1 MTIRDKVS
9 IVGAFEHPTRLA
21 SDISTAR
28 IHAEVARGALDDAG
42 LRLQDVDGY
51 FCASDAPGGTLAMA
65 EYLGLNLR
73 YHDSTEGG
81 GSSYLSHVGHAAAAI
96 ASGRCNVALITM
108 GGRPRSESDGR
119 ATHLSAPALQ
129 FEQHFKP
136 TVLSMYSMA
145 AARHMHEYGTTSEQ
159 LAWVK
164 VAASRHASHNANA
177 LLRKE
182 VSVEDVLA
190 SPRIAGPLHR
200 LDCCVITDGGGALV
214 LTRPEIARSLGRSP
228 VSIRGHGETLR
239 YHRPAGYELL
249 ETGVRA
255 AGKAAFDE
263 AGITIADVR
272 YASIYDSFTI
282 TVVLQ
287 LEDLGFCEK
296 GQGGRFVENGAL
308 IANSG
313 VLAVNT
319 DGGGLCNN
327 HPGFRGGMVKMIEAV
342 RQVRGE
348 AHPDLQVPN
357 CDIAVVTGIGGML
370 GSRHAASVIVLERG

>member
-1 MTIRDKVS
+1 MTIRGKAH

-21 SDISTAR
+21 TDISTAR
-28 IHAEVARGALDDAG
+28 LHAEVAHGALDDAG

-145 AARHMHEYGTTSEQ
+145 AARHMYEFGTTSEQ

-164 VAASRHASHNANA
+164 VAASRHASRNPNA

-182 VSVEDVLA
+182 VSVDDVLG
-190 SPRIAGPLHR
+190 SPLVAGPLHR

-214 LTRPEIARSLGRSP
+214 LTRPEIARSLGRPSAL
-228 VSIRGHGETLR
+228 IRGHGETLR
-239 YHRPAGYELL
+239 YHRPTGYDLL

-263 AGITIADVR
+263 AGITVRDVR

-296 GQGGRFVENGAL
+296 GQGGRFVEDGAL
-308 IANSG
+308 IARSG

-319 DGGGLCNN
+319 DGGGLCSN

-342 RQVRGE
+342 RQIRGE
-348 AHPDLQVPN
+348 AHPDLQVPD

-370 GSRHAASVIVLERG
+370 GSRHAGAVIVLERG